1 MRRGRCFTNYCLQ
14 RKERAVVVSGIRIK
28 FFTVFIYVWFFAGNT
43 FAKLANIVVIL
54 ADDMGF
60 GDVSAYNPDLSAVET
75 KNMDKLAE
83 GGIRF
88 TNAHTSSAICSPTR
102 YGLLTGEHP
111 VRVNKLAFQ
120 KEYNDVWLE
129 DSSKRTIADV
139 LKDGGY
145 QTFYVGKWHLGF
157 NIYTTGGAIAEG
169 VAATFNANLHIDWAR
184 GLDKG
189 PSQRGFEQ
197 AFGHL
202 SSADIPPYLY
212 FENGKFISNTAYWLQ
227 GSQDAINKNIVDV
240 PSDGTGLNILRSGF
254 TEQDW
259 HFNKIQATLRDKAV
273 SYIENAVNDKPFF
286 LYLPLSG
293 PHTPTTPNALF
304 QEKTPHNY
312 TNYIAEIDGIVG
324 DIVSALKSKG
334 AFDNTLIIVT
344 SDNGATSW
352 ANYSDHRGTG
362 VLDGTK
368 LHGMKCD
375 IWEGGHRVP
384 FIAHWGDVIKS
395 GTVTNELISLQ
406 DVYRTVATIAGVKLA
421 KDEGVDSWDIL
432 PSLQGDGTDLKIRE
446 AQFSAS
452 KYGENFCITR
462 KDSTGAEWKLIY
474 LDSIA
479 PHQEFSQV
487 NKNRLRLYN
496 LSKDVGE
503 TKNLLSGGISSEELA
518 TIKSLHNL
526 FHKYLIDGYSYPVNT
541 TAVTPD
547 VHKKT
552 LTIKQNTFTA
562 HKVFIASLNGKVRI
576 PINGVHVPL
585 LHVEVTDLRGRV
597 LHSGQYNSVSGSFF
611 VQLPHV
617 AQGVVLA
624 RLSVPQ

>member
-1 MRRGRCFTNYCLQ
+1 MSN
-14 RKERAVVVSGIRIK
+14 VRIIIG
-28 FFTVFIYVWFFAGNT
+28 TVFIYLWFFVGNAYAALT
-43 FAKLANIVVIL
+43 NIVVIL

-88 TNAHTSSAICSPTR
+88 NNAHTSSAICSPTR
-102 YGLLTGEHP
+102 YGLLMGEHP

-120 KEYNDVWLE
+120 KEYNDVWLK
-129 DSSKRTIADV
+129 DSNKRTIADV

-145 QTFYVGKWHLGF
+145 DTYYVGKWHLGF
-157 NIYTTGGAIAEG
+157 NIYTTAGAIAEG

-184 GLDKG
+184 GLDMG
-189 PSQRGFEQ
+189 PSQRGFEN

-212 FENGKFISNTAYWLQ
+212 FENGKFLSNTAYWLQ

-240 PSDGTGLNILRSGF
+240 PSDGTGLNILRGGF
-254 TEQDW
+254 TEENW

-273 SYIENAVNDKPFF
+273 SYIENADNENPFF

-304 QEKTPHNY
+304 QKKTPHNY
-312 TNYIAEIDGIVG
+312 TDYIAEIDAVVG
-324 DIVSALKSKG
+324 DVVSALKSKG
-334 AFDNTLIIVT
+334 VFDNTLIIVT
-344 SDNGATSW
+344 SDNGATGW
-352 ANYSDHRGTG
+352 ANFSDHRGTG

-368 LHGMKCD
+368 LNGKKCD

-384 FIAHWGDVIKS
+384 FIAHWGNVIKP
-395 GTVTNELISLQ
+395 GTVTDELISLQ
-406 DVYRTVATIAGVKLA
+406 DIYRTAATIAGVNLA
-421 KDEGVDSWDIL
+421 KNEGVDSWDIL
-432 PSLQGDGTDLKIRE
+432 PALKGDGTDLKIRE

-462 KDSTGAEWKLIY
+462 KESTGEEWKLIY

-479 PHQEFSQV
+479 PHKEFSKISK
-487 NKNRLRLYN
+487 NKLRLFD

-503 TKNLLSGGISSEELA
+503 KNNLLSDGISSVELA

-526 FHKYLIDGYSYPVNT
+526 FYKYLVDGYSYPINT
-541 TAVTPD
+541 TAMIPD
-547 VHKKT
+547 
-552 LTIKQNTFTA
+552 A
-562 HKVFIASLNGKVRI
+562 HKGNIVGKQSLFTTRKVCLSSSQGKVRI
-576 PINGVHVPL
+576 QIDGASVPVL
-585 LHVEVTDLRGRV
+585 FVKITDLRGRV
-597 LHSGQYNSVSGSFF
+597 IHSDQYNNVSESFF
-611 VQLPHV
+611 VQLPKI
-617 AQGVVLA
+617 AQGVVVAKLTTPSN
-624 RLSVPQ
+624 L